1 MEDSVFPFSLWCAA
15 AAHHQVDPARSGCAG
30 FLERKRL
37 MINVLSGLVAVSPGF
52 ANAAGAVLLAVPQPT
67 PEAPPGS
74 DGFLTVLNWVFW
86 FVLLACIAGF
96 LVSIGMLIYNAV
108 RGNPIQGVVMLI
120 VCIVGAILAGS
131 AVAILNMFI

>member
-1 MEDSVFPFSLWCAA
+1 MMNAL
-15 AAHHQVDPARSGCAG
+15 
-30 FLERKRL
+30 
-37 MINVLSGLVAVSPGF
+37 NGLVTASPGLG
-52 ANAAGAVLLAVPQPT
+52 NAVASALLLAGVPQPT
-67 PEAPPGS
+67 PVAPPGS

-108 RGNPIQGVVMLI
+108 RGNPIQGVVMLL

>member
-1 MEDSVFPFSLWCAA
+1 
-15 AAHHQVDPARSGCAG
+15 
-30 FLERKRL
+30 
-37 MINVLSGLVAVSPGF
+37 MINVLSGLVAGSPSF

-96 LVSIGMLIYNAV
+96 LISIGMLIYNAV